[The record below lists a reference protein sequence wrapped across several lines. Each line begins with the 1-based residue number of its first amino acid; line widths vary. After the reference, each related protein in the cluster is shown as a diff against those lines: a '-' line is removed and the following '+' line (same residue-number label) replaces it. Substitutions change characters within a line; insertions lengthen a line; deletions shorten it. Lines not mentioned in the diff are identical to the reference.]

1 MKRGILL
8 ICIMLSLTACSKNVN
23 EHIRQQYNLSEQ
35 KTENGVYSS
44 GDYIA
49 DEYIENEQSSKA
61 MDNGNKVYDILY
73 DTNTKQY
80 NSFFSIAG
88 DDDTPLSKRLVLAVY
103 AAYAEI
109 KHLAPYIGMVSV
121 SVGVLIFIFSK
132 YNKGLRRFALY
143 GLIIAVPCMLLFI
156 IFGYGILADIFMY

>member
-1 MKRGILL
+1 MLL

-35 KTENGVYSS
+35 KTESNVYSS

-49 DEYIENEQSSKA
+49 DEQSSKA

-73 DTNTKQY
+73 DTSTKQY

-109 KHLAPYIGMVSV
+109 KHLAPYIGMMSV

-143 GLIIAVPCMLLFI
+143 GLIIAVPCLLLFI